1 MIACGWAALFVVFG
15 AFVYLPLARSLDL
28 AAFQVSASPDLPAW
42 VLPFQM
48 VRALLWVAVT
58 LPLIRMMK
66 GSWWETGLAVALLY
80 SVLMGS
86 SLLMATDMP
95 TGLRLAHLVEVF
107 GEAFVFGWIVVALLH
122 GRHESRQ
129 TRMIPLVSQ

>member
-1 MIACGWAALFVVFG
+1 
-15 AFVYLPLARSLDL
+15 
-28 AAFQVSASPDLPAW
+28 
-42 VLPFQM
+42 M

-107 GEAFVFGWIVVALLH
+107 GEAFVFGWIVVGLLH
-122 GRHESRQ
+122 RRTERPEK
-129 TRMIPLVSQ
+129 RLVSSVRGRV